1 MEEDRMQVLRMLE
14 EGKVTSDDAAK
25 LLDALEPHGAADG
38 APQAGSGGKRLLIKV
53 TDARTG
59 KKKVNLK
66 IPIALAKIAT
76 KFIPPKSKKKLAEEG
91 VDVDAVL
98 SQVMTGNLGKIV
110 DVESDDDLVEI
121 TIE

>member
-1 MEEDRMQVLRMLE
+1 MDEDRMQILKMLE
-14 EGKVTSDDAAK
+14 EGKITSEEAAK
-25 LLDALEPHGAADG
+25 LLDALDPAG
-38 APQAGSGGKRLLIKV
+38 APESARAGGKRIFIRV

-66 IPIALAKIAT
+66 IPLGLAKIAA
-76 KFIPPKSKKKLAEEG
+76 KFIPPKTRRKLEEEG

-98 SQVMTGNLGKIV
+98 SQVMNGNIGKIV
-110 DVESDDDLVEI
+110 DVESDEDLVEV